1 VFAEELDDDVADA
14 LQEAIDAVAEFA
26 PGGID
31 DLLLLRRLLDVADD
45 DVLKALGSRA
55 RLILRAAEAAAASL
69 GDSPRPVP
77 SADDVVRFAASEA
90 WELGYSS
97 RVGAIHVVLALFAF
111 HGSAS
116 SDVLASC
123 GVEWRALRSI
133 VRRLGLGW

>member
-1 VFAEELDDDVADA
+1 MFGEELDDDVADA
-14 LQEAIDAVAEFA
+14 LQEAIDAVADQA
-26 PGGID
+26 PGGVD
-31 DLLLLRRLLDVADD
+31 DLLLLRRLLERADD

-55 RLILRAAEAAAASL
+55 RVLLRAADEATAAL
-69 GDSPRPVP
+69 GSSPRPVP

-97 RVGAIHVVLALFAF
+97 RIGAIHVVLALFAF

-116 SDVLASC
+116 SDVFAAC

>member
-1 VFAEELDDDVADA
+1 MFGEDVDEDVAAA
-14 LQEAIDAVAEFA
+14 LQEAVDAIAGTT

-31 DLLLLRRLLDVADD
+31 DLLLLRRLLESADD
-45 DVLKALGSRA
+45 NVLRALGSRA
-55 RLILRAAEAAAASL
+55 RVILRAADDAAARL

-97 RVGAIHVVLALFAF
+97 QVGAIHLVLALFAF
-111 HGSAS
+111 HGAAS
-116 SDVLASC
+116 EEVLRGC